1 MSMNPQD
8 VGEENQ
14 TPSLQNQPSPA
25 KAKVEESNRAP
36 GGRPMFDSEALESF
50 RKAGGIIAR
59 LRKDIPSLVS
69 PGKPVL
75 KICEE
80 LEDKIRE
87 QGGKPA
93 FPVNIGINE
102 VAAHYTSPPGD
113 TLTIPSACMVKVDFG
128 VHVQGYLADTS
139 VTVYFDAKFEPMV
152 KAADEALQNA
162 IRAFHPGVKMSEI
175 GRIIQS
181 TIERYGYRPIRNLTG
196 HSIERYTIHAGKS
209 VPNCPQLLN
218 NPKVLEGEVYAIE
231 PFVTLAN
238 AEGTVGNLKESYIH
252 RFIKLKGAR
261 NDESKKVLEEIHQQ
275 FTTLPFAVRWLE
287 KKFSRPVAVRA
298 VQELVKE
305 KCVGSYPVLVEETR
319 QPVAQSEHTVLV
331 TGDDCTVLTGP

>member
-1 MSMNPQD
+1 
-8 VGEENQ
+8 
-14 TPSLQNQPSPA
+14 
-25 KAKVEESNRAP
+25 
-36 GGRPMFDSEALESF
+36 MFDSEGLESF
-50 RKAGGIIAR
+50 QKAGGIIAK

-69 PGKPVL
+69 QGKPVL
-75 KICEE
+75 KICDE
-80 LEDKIRE
+80 LEDMIR
-87 QGGKPA
+87 QLGGKPA
-93 FPVNIGINE
+93 FPVNVGINE

-113 TLTIPSACMVKVDFG
+113 TLTIPTGSLVKVDFG
-128 VHVQGYLADTS
+128 VHVKGYLADTS
-139 VTVYFDAKFEPMV
+139 VSVYFDPKYAPMV

-162 IRAFHPGVKMSEI
+162 IRAFRPGVKMSEI
-175 GRIIQS
+175 GRTIET

-231 PFVTLAN
+231 PFVTLAK
-238 AEGTVGNLKESYIH
+238 AEGAVDNLPQSYIH
-252 RFIKLKGAR
+252 RFIKLKGAK
-261 NDESKKVLEEIHQQ
+261 NDETKKVLAEIHQE

-287 KKFSRPVAVRA
+287 KKFSRQVAVRA
-298 VQELVKE
+298 VQELVQD

-331 TGDDCTVLTGP
+331 TRDGCRVLTGP